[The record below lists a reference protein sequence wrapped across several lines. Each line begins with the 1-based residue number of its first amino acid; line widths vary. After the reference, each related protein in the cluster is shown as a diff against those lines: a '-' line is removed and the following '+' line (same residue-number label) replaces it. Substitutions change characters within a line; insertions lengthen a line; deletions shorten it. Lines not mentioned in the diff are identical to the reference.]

1 VTFKLLLQ
9 QPGAFELIK
18 QTVRKVGLSGVAGGI
33 NRHRGL

>member
-1 VTFKLLLQ
+1 MTGNNLTNASLLV
-9 QPGAFELIK
+9 AEIK